1 MQRKCARRTRARR
14 TQGAAPEWPPMA
26 DGAQGSAGTLADG
39 PDAHAMFAVEA
50 RGLVHRFR
58 DGGGVDGIDLLVPR
72 GAVYALLGANGS
84 GKTTTIRML
93 LGLLQPQAGTLRILG
108 RPDPARSAEVRRT
121 VGALVEAPSLYP
133 HLSGRRNL
141 EVTARLLG
149 VSAAK
154 VDQVLGDVGLEG
166 RDRDRRVR
174 DYSLGMKQRLGL
186 ALALVGDPE
195 LLVLDEPGNGLDPAG
210 MLQMRQAVAALARD
224 RGITVLLSSHLL
236 GEVEQL
242 ATHVGVIKAGR
253 LRYQGSLAGLVPAS
267 GGELRIATTAPAQTL
282 ARLAALAI
290 PASAAADGGIRI
302 ELAADASDDVADAAL
317 LRHLVEA
324 GVPFHAFH
332 RSRPTLESRYFEL
345 IGDDA
350 R

>member
-1 MQRKCARRTRARR
+1 
-14 TQGAAPEWPPMA
+14 MA
-26 DGAQGSAGTLADG
+26 DGLQVGTGMTAGGADADATL
-39 PDAHAMFAVEA
+39 AVEA
-50 RGLVHRFR
+50 RGLRYRFR

-93 LGLLQPQAGTLRILG
+93 LGLLRPQGGTLQVLG
-108 RPDPARSAEVRRT
+108 RPDPARSAEVRRAI
-121 VGALVEAPSLYP
+121 GALVEAPSLYP

-149 VSAAK
+149 VPGSK
-154 VDQVLGDVGLEG
+154 VDRVLDEVGLEG

-210 MLQMRQAVAALARD
+210 MLQMRKAVAALARE

-253 LRYQGSLAGLVPAS
+253 LRYQGSLAGLVPAT
-267 GGELRIATTAPAQTL
+267 GGELRIATTRPAEAL
-282 ARLAALAI
+282 ARLAALAV
-290 PASAAADGGIRI
+290 PAAVIEGDTLRI
-302 ELAADASDDVADAAL
+302 GLAADAPAGEEDGAL
-317 LRHLVEA
+317 LRRLVEG

-332 RSRPTLESRYFEL
+332 RRRPTLESRYFEL
-345 IGDDA
+345 IGEDA
-350 R
+350 G

>member
-1 MQRKCARRTRARR
+1 MDDGLQV
-14 TQGAAPEWPPMA
+14 GAGM
-26 DGAQGSAGTLADG
+26 SAGGADADATLA
-39 PDAHAMFAVEA
+39 VET
-50 RGLVHRFR
+50 RGLRYRFS
-58 DGGGVDGIDLLVPR
+58 DGGGVDGIDLQVPR

-93 LGLLQPQAGTLRILG
+93 LGLLRPQGGTLRVLG
-108 RPDPARSAEVRRT
+108 RPDPARSAEVRRAI
-121 VGALVEAPSLYP
+121 GALVEAPSLYP

-149 VSAAK
+149 VPRSK
-154 VDQVLGDVGLEG
+154 VDRILDEVGLEG

-210 MLQMRQAVAALARD
+210 MLQMRKAVAALARE

-242 ATHVGVIKAGR
+242 ATHVSVIKAGR
-253 LRYQGSLAGLVPAS
+253 LRYQGSLAGLVPAT
-267 GGELRIATTAPAQTL
+267 GGELRIATTRPAEAL

-290 PASAAADGGIRI
+290 PAAVIEGDALRI
-302 ELAADASDDVADAAL
+302 DLAADAPAGGEDGAL
-317 LRHLVEA
+317 LRRLVEG

-332 RSRPTLESRYFEL
+332 RRRPTLESRYFEL
-345 IGDDA
+345 IGEDA
-350 R
+350 G